1 MIHRSAQDAVGLWG
15 WRRPLAESRRGLKRR
30 RAGASLG
37 SANLGR
43 LAGEAGI
50 AEAFNCALG
59 HMVLDRQR

>member
-1 MIHRSAQDAVGLWG
+1 MIHRSAKDAGGPWVR
-15 WRRPLAESRRGLKRR
+15 RRPLAESRRGFKRR
-30 RAGASLG
+30 GAGTSLG
-37 SANLGR
+37 IADLGR